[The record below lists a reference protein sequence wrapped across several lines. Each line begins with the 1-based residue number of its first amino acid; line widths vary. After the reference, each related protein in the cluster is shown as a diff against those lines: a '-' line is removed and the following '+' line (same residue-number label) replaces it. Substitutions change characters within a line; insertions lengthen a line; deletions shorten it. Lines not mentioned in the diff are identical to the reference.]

1 MLSVILARFA
11 PMLVLA
17 ALAACRGPSPSAAPA
32 PLAPG
37 TPEETVR
44 QFLAAANARDL
55 ERMALLWGTERGPS
69 TVTNPNSPTV
79 QRRQLEI
86 MQRNLVNESH
96 RVTGSESVADHDDRR
111 RLMVELVRG
120 SRRVSVA
127 FTMVTPRS
135 GGWLVLSFDLEAAM
149 ALSRPASN

>member
-1 MLSVILARFA
+1 MLSVILVRLA
-11 PMLVLA
+11 PLLVLA
-17 ALAACRGPSPSAAPA
+17 ALAACRGQSPSAAPA
-32 PLAPG
+32 PMAPG

-44 QFLAAANARDL
+44 QFIAAANARDL
-55 ERMALLWGTERGPS
+55 DRMALLWGTERGPS

-79 QRRQLEI
+79 RRQQLEI
-86 MQRNLVNESH
+86 MQRNLVTDSH
-96 RVTGSESVADHDDRR
+96 RVTNSETVADHDDQR

-120 SRRVSVA
+120 SRRVNVA

-149 ALSRPASN
+149 SLSRPASN